1 MFNMYLK
8 VSHICRFFNLCRSH
22 LTYHSSTWWDFKTT
36 EMTWQFEYPAFLNTF
51 GKFCR
56 IASLGSQT
64 TRACSNNWRN
74 NLIQVVNVHE
84 RNASDM
90 QNLSAKS
97 SLSITWQNFIGDH
110 KSSSFCVNF
119 FELLWLSASLFLLK
133 SLYVL
138 LVLSNRHYL
147 ENMV

>member
-1 MFNMYLK
+1 MFDMDLK

-22 LTYHSSTWWDFKTT
+22 LTYHSSTWWDF
-36 EMTWQFEYPAFLNTF
+36 TWQFEYPAFLNTF

-74 NLIQVVNVHE
+74 NPIQVVNVHE
-84 RNASDM
+84 HNASDM
-90 QNLSAKS
+90 QNLSTKS
-97 SLSITWQNFIGDH
+97 SLSITWQNLIGDN

-119 FELLWLSASLFLLK
+119 FELLLLSASLFLLK